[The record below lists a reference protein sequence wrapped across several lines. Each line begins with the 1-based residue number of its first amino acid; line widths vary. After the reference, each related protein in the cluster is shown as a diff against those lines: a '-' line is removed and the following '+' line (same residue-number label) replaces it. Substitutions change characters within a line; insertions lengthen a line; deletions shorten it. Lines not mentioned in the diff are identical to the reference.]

1 MLNSN
6 SSRSR
11 LRPGRLNEKGEE
23 IEASDGRI
31 AEN

>member
-6 SSRSR
+6 NSSR